1 MFSSEVALISKFGI
15 LTYCS
20 VLQQICRL
28 PLFLCFCAI
37 DIFSSTNFPVAFPL
51 FNFQMCFA
59 VANLHL
65 LELWITNL
73 CFIVTSFPY
82 EQIADSLCVGQ
93 RSPDGLEERVLLF
106 LKMATGDVTPDLVR
120 RLNSAIR
127 SQLSAR

>member
-1 MFSSEVALISKFGI
+1 
-15 LTYCS
+15 
-20 VLQQICRL
+20 
-28 PLFLCFCAI
+28 
-37 DIFSSTNFPVAFPL
+37 
-51 FNFQMCFA
+51 MCFA
-59 VANLHL
+59 VGYLHV

-73 CFIVTSFPY
+73 FSILTSSFPY

>member
-1 MFSSEVALISKFGI
+1 
-15 LTYCS
+15 
-20 VLQQICRL
+20 
-28 PLFLCFCAI
+28 
-37 DIFSSTNFPVAFPL
+37 
-51 FNFQMCFA
+51 MCFA
-59 VANLHL
+59 VGYLHL
-65 LELWITNL
+65 PKLWITNL
-73 CFIVTSFPY
+73 FAFVTSFLY